1 MVAASA
7 YRRVT
12 RNARPGAGTRNR
24 PGASAKSTSSVP
36 RRSSL
41 IGRVILVGDR
51 ENVVED
57 RDSFVELVARD
68 RERRADH
75 DHVPVRHEIE
85 AALERCLAQARHGC
99 CVFTAAIE
107 RHERLTRLA
116 RLHELEPPEAAEAP
130 NLADRRMLLRE
141 PPQCIAECV
150 AHLRGMLDDAF
161 LAERLDRRDADST
174 CKGMAAVGEPAGEI

>member
-1 MVAASA
+1 MPSTAAYVWPMVAASA

-24 PGASAKSTSSVP
+24 PGASAKSTSSAP

-41 IGRVILVGDR
+41 IGQVILVGDR

-57 RDSFVELVARD
+57 RDSFVELLARN

-75 DHVPVRHEIE
+75 DHVPVRHEIK

-99 CVFTAAIE
+99 CVLTAAVE
-107 RHERLTRLA
+107 RHERLARLA
-116 RLHELEPPEAAEAP
+116 RLHELEAPEAAEAA
-130 NLADRRMLLRE
+130 NLADRRMFLRK
-141 PPQCIAECV
+141 PAQCIAECI

-161 LAERLDRRDADST
+161 LAERLD
-174 CKGMAAVGEPAGEI
+174 

>member
-1 MVAASA
+1 MPSTAAYVWPMVAASA

-57 RDSFVELVARD
+57 RDSFVELLARD
-68 RERRADH
+68 RKRRADH
-75 DHVPVRHEIE
+75 DHVPVGHEIE
-85 AALERCLAQARHGC
+85 AALERCLAQARHGW
-99 CVFTAAIE
+99 CVLTAAVE
-107 RHERLTRLA
+107 RHEPL
-116 RLHELEPPEAAEAP
+116 PPLP
-130 NLADRRMLLRE
+130 RRSQ
-141 PPQCIAECV
+141 PQGP
-150 AHLRGMLDDAF
+150 RG
-161 LAERLDRRDADST
+161 T
-174 CKGMAAVGEPAGEI
+174 H